1 MRVMIRLGRRRF
13 LSLIAAP
20 AAFAL
25 PAVAGT
31 SPPVVRWD
39 GTALGARASLV
50 MGGVDAAR
58 GRRLLGH
65 VLGEIDRLE
74 RIFSL
79 HRADSALSLLNR
91 RGRLAA
97 PPHELVDVLAEAGRI
112 HRLSGSAFDVTV
124 QPLWRL
130 HARHFAR
137 PDAPA
142 AGPSAAAIAEAR
154 ERTGFE
160 QVEIAPDEIRF
171 ARPDMAITLNG
182 IAQGTVTDRIAD
194 LLRGEG
200 LDHVL
205 VDLGEMAAL
214 GPHPAGRPWSIGT
227 GGEGRLDL
235 QNAAVATTDPRGT
248 TFDAAGRHHHLL
260 DPRTGRSSG
269 HARRVTVVAPRA
281 SLADALSTALAVM
294 PPEEAGR
301 VRRRL
306 DGPVRIL
313 DAAAHF

>member
-1 MRVMIRLGRRRF
+1 MRRLGRRRF

-20 AAFAL
+20 AAIAL
-25 PAVAGT
+25 PGAGGAR
-31 SPPVVRWD
+31 PEAVRWQ

-50 MGGVDAAR
+50 MGGIDAAR
-58 GRRLLGH
+58 GRRLIGH
-65 VLGEIDRLE
+65 VLAEIDRLE

-91 RGRLAA
+91 QGRLTT
-97 PPHELVDVLAEAGRI
+97 PPQELVDVLAEAARI
-112 HRLSGSAFDVTV
+112 HRLSGGAFDVTI

-130 HARHFAR
+130 HAGHFAR
-137 PDAPA
+137 PQAPA
-142 AGPSAAAIAEAR
+142 TGPSAAAVAQAR

-160 QVEIAPDEIRF
+160 QVEIGPDEIRF
-171 ARPDMAITLNG
+171 ARPGMAITLNG

-200 LDHVL
+200 LEHVL
-205 VDLGEMAAL
+205 IDMGEIAAT
-214 GPHPAGRPWSIGT
+214 GHHPSGRAWSIGL
-227 GGEGRLDL
+227 GAAGRLELRD
-235 QNAAVATTDPRGT
+235 AAVATTDPRGT

-306 DGPVRIL
+306 DGSVRIL
-313 DAAAHF
+313 DAAAHV